1 MNVFTRMNDVAIKG
15 AVLFVRATMTAMAEQ
30 EPRKHSG
37 RYGDRSLG
45 KGSIV
50 LLGSLNSLAAAPGMV
65 SYVTAKHA
73 IVGLAKAA
81 GKPLSPIYDGLLLL

>member
-1 MNVFTRMNDVAIKG
+1 MSVFTKMNDVAIKG
-15 AVLFVRATMTAMAEQ
+15 AVLFVSATMRAMAEQ
-30 EPRKHSG
+30 EPRKYSG

-45 KGSIV
+45 KGSIA

-73 IVGLAKAA
+73 IVGLTKAA
-81 GKPLSPIYDGLLLL
+81 GKSLSPLQDGFLW